1 MFMKRIIIAALLL
14 CATALQT
21 LPGQAQQRFDTS
33 RYYLLRPLQIFDGK
47 DVKKGTWVLVKNN
60 IIQSVGPSGSF
71 SFPAN
76 TVIIDM
82 PNQTLLPGLIDG
94 HTHIFLHPYSEASWN
109 DQVLKESKAERVL
122 RAANAAKN
130 TLMAGFTTIRDM
142 GTQGAGY
149 EDVGLQQSIERG
161 VVPGPRMLIATRAL
175 ATSGAYNS
183 KDFASEQEAP
193 KGAAEADGKD
203 AILKE
208 IRTQLG
214 SGADVIYVYCESRGS
229 KNSPPTATFTEEELK
244 LIADLVK
251 SANKQVVAS
260 ASTPE
265 GMRRAINAGIKYIV
279 HGDYGTEEIFKLMK
293 QKEVVLFPTIAHTE
307 LTSTDRNWKRG
318 IDKDPQRV
326 QKKKETMALAIKY
339 GVQVG
344 FASDA
349 SGAVMHGKNYL
360 ELELMVDYGIDN
372 LKVLRLAT
380 SGNADLFDIS
390 DKVGRLLPGLNADI
404 IAVDGDPSKDISKI
418 EQIRFVMK
426 DGSIYR
432 NDLNK

>member
-1 MFMKRIIIAALLL
+1 MRKCLLYISLFAASFFSTSKLV
-14 CATALQT
+14 
-21 LPGQAQQRFDTS
+21 AQQAADTS
-33 RYYLLRPLQIFDGK
+33 HYYLLRPLQVFDGK
-47 DVKKGTWVLVKNN
+47 EIKKNTWVLVKNN
-60 IIQSVGPSGSF
+60 LIVNTGAPGSF
-71 SFPAN
+71 SFPSKA
-76 TVIIDM
+76 VIIDM

-94 HTHIFLHPYSEASWN
+94 HTHLFLHQYSEASWDN
-109 DQVLKESKAERVL
+109 QVLKESRAERVL
-122 RAANAAKN
+122 RAANGARN

-161 VVPGPRMLIATRAL
+161 VIPGPRMLIATRAL
-175 ATSGAYNS
+175 AASGVYNS
-183 KDFASEQEAP
+183 KDFANEQEAP

-208 IRTQLG
+208 VRTQLG
-214 SGADVIYVYCESRGS
+214 AGAEVIYVHCESRGS
-229 KNSPPTATFTEEELK
+229 KNNPPTATFTEEELK
-244 LIADLVK
+244 LVVDLVK

-265 GMRRAINAGIKYIV
+265 GMKRAINAGFKYIV
-279 HGDYGTEEIFKLMK
+279 HGDNGTEEIFKLMK

-307 LTSTDRNWKRG
+307 ILGTNPGWKRG
-318 IDKDPQRV
+318 IDKDPERV
-326 QKKKETMALAIKY
+326 LRKKETVALALKN
-339 GVQVG
+339 GVQIG

-349 SGAVMHGKNYL
+349 SGGVAHGKNYL
-360 ELELMVDYGIDN
+360 ELELMVDYGMDN

-390 DKVGRLLPGLNADI
+390 DKVGRVSPGLLADLV
-404 IAVDGDPSKDISKI
+404 AVDGDPSKDISKI

-426 DGSIYR
+426 DGVVFR
-432 NDLNK
+432 NELNK